1 MSDIIRQARMQYPN
15 FDQLNDEAGQ
25 IKADYVAAGGD
36 PDEVY
41 SPERMDTLMQQGPQA
56 LEAEEPMQRDD
67 GSIAAPYVPAELALQ
82 NGMIEEGAVPAVLA
96 GLLGGVNT
104 VSSGIGKDGRGFA
117 IGRDQGGSLVRIS
130 APSPGVMQ

>member
-1 MSDIIRQARMQYPN
+1 MSDIIRQARAMYPN
-15 FDQLNDEAGQ
+15 FDQLNEEAGR
-25 IKADYVAAGGD
+25 IKDDYVAMGGD

-41 SPERMDTLMQQGPQA
+41 SPERMDTLMQDGPQA
-56 LEAEEPMQRDD
+56 LADEEPMQRED

-117 IGRDQGGSLVRIS
+117 VGRDQNGAIVRIS
-130 APSPGVMQ
+130 P